1 MLLKNKTIL
10 VTGASGFIGS
20 HLVQRLI
27 SEGAKVR
34 AMAHYRSDPSL
45 HNLEYLSRDEIDCIE
60 IVKGDIAD
68 PFFVRKYVENCDIV
82 YHLAA
87 LIAIPYSY
95 IAPASYAATNI
106 TGTINIL
113 EACKCEGTPRL
124 IHTSTSE
131 CYGTAQY
138 LPIDEEHPLRGQSPY
153 SASKISADK
162 MAESYF
168 LSFSLPVVILRP
180 FNTFGPRQ
188 SARAVIPTI
197 ITQALSSQSVIKLGN
212 LDARR
217 DLTFVTDTTNAF
229 LLAGITSSIEG
240 ELIHFGSGK
249 TVSIGELADRILKIC
264 GSNAVIEVDKDR
276 IRPEKSEVEVL
287 QCNPAKARKFLDWTP
302 EITLDEG
309 LRRVASFIRQHQDIY
324 DSTIYNI

>member
-1 MLLKNKTIL
+1 MLLNNKTIL

-20 HLVQRLI
+20 HLVERLI
-27 SEGAKVR
+27 AEGAKVR
-34 AMAHYRSDPSL
+34 AMVHYRSDPSL
-45 HNLEYLSRDEIDCIE
+45 HNLEFLPRDQLECVEVSR
-60 IVKGDIAD
+60 GDVTD
-68 PFFVRKYVENCDIV
+68 PFFVRKCVRNCDIV

-106 TGTINIL
+106 NGTINVL
-113 EACKCEGTPRL
+113 EACKSEEIPRL

-138 LPIDEEHPLRGQSPY
+138 VPIDEKHPLKGQSPY

-168 LSFSLPVVILRP
+168 LSFNLPVVILRP
-180 FNTFGPRQ
+180 FNTYGPRQ

-197 ITQALSSQSVIKLGN
+197 ITQALSGQTVIRLGN
-212 LDARR
+212 LEARR
-217 DLTFVTDTTNAF
+217 DLTFATDTANAF
-229 LLAGITSSIEG
+229 LLAGITPGIEG

-249 TVSIGELADRILKIC
+249 TVSIRELADQIVKIC
-264 GSNAVIEVDKDR
+264 GNDSRIEVDQNR
-276 IRPEKSEVEVL
+276 IRPEKSEVELL
-287 QCNPAKARKFLDWTP
+287 QCNPARAGKLLNWSP
-302 EITLDEG
+302 EVTLVEG
-309 LRRVASFIRQHQDIY
+309 LTKVVSFIRQHMDIY
-324 DSTIYNI
+324 NSKIYNI